1 MLFRANL
8 HRVSHEGSDFGSKLL
23 KQKLLNRNFSDGIHL
38 EMSKILCKVVG
49 VCIRSLGE
57 SVQVFI

>member
-8 HRVSHEGSDFGSKLL
+8 HRLSHEGSDLGSKLL
-23 KQKLLNRNFSDGIHL
+23 KQKLLNRNFSEVVHL
-38 EMSKILCKVVG
+38 ETSKVLCKVVG

-57 SVQVFI
+57 SVQDFI